1 MNIHAIQEFAEAEA
15 IATEAA
21 ARSAAAQCGRDHSRG
36 ARWLAAL
43 TDGTPLVPGYCPAVQ
58 VVDAPLAG
66 QPARYIAV
74 VPDPDNRFPRARNG
88 EIGLVEGW
96 QLARAVHAVMQAD
109 RDTPRKRPI
118 VAVIDVA
125 SQAYGRTEE
134 AYGIHQA
141 LAGAAGAYAEA
152 RLAGHPVIGLIVGSA
167 MSGAFL
173 AHGYQA
179 NRLIAFSDPKVM
191 VHAMGKASAA
201 RITLRSVEA
210 LEALAA
216 SVPPMAYDIQ
226 NYASLG
232 LLWRLL
238 APAAPDQPGA
248 QDLAMVRETLEHALA
263 DIAANGHR
271 GLEGRLNA
279 PHRAASKHA
288 RELLRRQ
295 WKGEQEVM

>member
-1 MNIHAIQEFAEAEA
+1 MSESTENIARAG
-15 IATEAA
+15 AA
-21 ARSAAAQCGRDHSRG
+21 SRG
-36 ARWLAAL
+36 ATWLKLLTGAQPLAQGYCAAL
-43 TDGTPLVPGYCPAVQ
+43 Q
-58 VVDAPLAG
+58 VVDAGLGDA
-66 QPARYIAV
+66 PARYIAV
-74 VPDPDNRFPRARNG
+74 VPDPDNRFARARHG

-96 QLARAVHAVMQAD
+96 ELARAVHEVIEAD
-109 RDTPRKRPI
+109 RIGARKRPI

-125 SQAYGRTEE
+125 SQAYGRAEE

-179 NRLIAFSDPKVM
+179 NRLIALDDPQVM

-216 SVPPMAYDIQ
+216 SVPPMAYDIRS
-226 NYASLG
+226 YASLG
-232 LLWRLL
+232 LLWRVL
-238 APAAPDQPGA
+238 APAQPDAPGA
-248 QDLAMVRETLEHALA
+248 ADLALVRLALEDALA
-263 DIAANGHR
+263 DIRASGR
-271 GLEGRLNA
+271 TDLSGRLDGEHREASRKVRRLLAAQWNA
-279 PHRAASKHA
+279 AAA
-288 RELLRRQ
+288 
-295 WKGEQEVM
+295 

>member
-1 MNIHAIQEFAEAEA
+1 MNMHLKQEVDVSG
-15 IATEAA
+15 AA
-21 ARSAAAQCGRDHSRG
+21 AAPAAGTGSRG

-43 TDGTPLVPGYCPAVQ
+43 TGGFPMAGDYCAALQ
-58 VVDAPLAG
+58 VADAMLAG

-74 VPDPDNRFPRARNG
+74 VPDPHNRFARARSG
-88 EIGLVEGW
+88 EIGLLEGW
-96 QLARAVHAVMQAD
+96 QLARAVHEVIQSDHAALV
-109 RDTPRKRPI
+109 KRPI
-118 VAVIDVA
+118 VAVIDVT

-152 RLAGHPVIGLIVGSA
+152 RLAGHPVIGLIIGSA

-179 NRLIAFSDPKVM
+179 NRLIAFDDPKVM

-210 LEALAA
+210 LEKLAA

-232 LLWRLL
+232 LLWRVLS
-238 APAAPDQPGA
+238 PAAPDAPSA
-248 QDLAMVRETLEHALA
+248 ADLAMVRESLEDALA
-263 DIAANGHR
+263 DIVASGRSDLAGRQNGKHR
-271 GLEGRLNA
+271 Q
-279 PHRAASKHA
+279 ASRKV
-288 RELLRRQ
+288 RELLREQ
-295 WKGEQEVM
+295 WQGAAR